1 MLHWMNMPRVLKMK
15 NSFFPLCTA
24 LLAAALALAGPVGAQ
39 QAETQGEGQA
49 QDGAASLEERL
60 GGSDP
65 AAADSEADLAYGA
78 YQRGYYLTAFELA
91 LPRAQ
96 LGDPKA
102 QTLIAELYDRGLGV
116 PRDPKEATAWYEIAA
131 GNGDREAQFGYAVK
145 LLEGKYADGDRVEA
159 KRLLK
164 LAADDGHA
172 TAAFNYAQLI
182 LDEQPTTS
190 GAQEALP
197 YLKQAANARV
207 ADSYYVL
214 SQIYQS
220 GKLKGYPE
228 EDKALDWMLKAAR
241 AGIDTAQVE
250 LGIWLVNGYNGAKDD
265 KAGFGWMKRAAL
277 SGNVIARNRLA
288 KMYAQG
294 VGTKADPVE
303 AAKWHILAKRA
314 GLADAW
320 LDDFINAID
329 RKLLAK
335 GLEAANR
342 WPSG

>member
-1 MLHWMNMPRVLKMK
+1 MLRVLKMK
-15 NSFFPLCTA
+15 INPFAC
-24 LLAAALALAGPVGAQ
+24 AAILALFAASASPVCAQ
-39 QAETQGEGQA
+39 QTEPQPESAGAESDAVESAEGGIPA
-49 QDGAASLEERL
+49 SASAA
-60 GGSDP
+60 
-65 AAADSEADLAYGA
+65 EADLAFGA
-78 YQRGYYLTAFELA
+78 FQRGYYLTAFELA

-116 PRDPKEATAWYEIAA
+116 PQDPKEAAAWYKIAA
-131 GNGDREAQFGYAVK
+131 ANGDRDARFGYAVK
-145 LLEGKYADGDRVEA
+145 LLEGKHVAADREEA
-159 KRLLK
+159 RRLMK

-182 LDEQPTTS
+182 LDQQPTTS
-190 GAQEALP
+190 GAREALP

-207 ADSYYVL
+207 SDSYYVL
-214 SQIYQS
+214 SQIYQT
-220 GKLKGYPE
+220 GKLKGYAE
-228 EDKALDWMLKAAR
+228 EDKALEWMLKAAK

-250 LGIWLVNGYNGAKDD
+250 VGIWLVNGYNGVKDD

-277 SGNVIARNRLA
+277 GGNIIARNRLA

-294 VGTKADPVE
+294 VGTDADPVE

-320 LDDFINAID
+320 LDDFINTID
-329 RKLLAK
+329 RKVLAK

>member
-1 MLHWMNMPRVLKMK
+1 MLNWMNMPRVSKMK
-15 NSFFPLCTA
+15 NSRLPICI
-24 LLAAALALAGPVGAQ
+24 AALAVLVLTAPAVAQEGSSQSPEAGT
-39 QAETQGEGQA
+39 E
-49 QDGAASLEERL
+49 DGAASLEDRL
-60 GGSDP
+60 SGAE
-65 AAADSEADLAYGA
+65 AAAKVEKADLAYGA
-78 YQRGYYLTAFELA
+78 FQRGYYLTAFELA
-91 LPRAQ
+91 LPRAR

-102 QTLIAELYDRGLGV
+102 QTLIAELYDRGLGI
-116 PRDPKEATAWYEIAA
+116 PRDPKEAAAWYKIAA

-145 LLEGKYADGDRVEA
+145 LLEGEYVAADRAEA

-172 TAAFNYAQLI
+172 TAAFNYAQLV

-190 GAQEALP
+190 GVRAALP
-197 YLKQAANARV
+197 YLKQAAGARV

-220 GKLKGYPE
+220 GKIKGYPE
-228 EDKALDWMLKAAR
+228 EDKAFDWMLKAAR

-250 LGIWLVNGYNGAKDD
+250 LGIWLVNGYNGVKDD
-265 KAGFGWMKRAAL
+265 KAGFGWMKRAAVG
-277 SGNVIARNRLA
+277 GNVIARNRLA

-294 VGTKADPVE
+294 VGTKADPAE

-314 GLADAW
+314 GLADTW
-320 LDDFINAID
+320 LDDFINTID
-329 RKLLAK
+329 RKMLAK